1 MATVLK
7 DAIKREQSQARL
19 DTAECEHFAPK
30 AKSKSFQRNLLLS
43 IGGVFLLFA
52 ICFSVYQYQREKD
65 YKIDI
70 LHSRLQM
77 YNYEMVQTL
86 GEDSLTDNRLF
97 HDYVERHQMEGL
109 RVSVIDL
116 NGRVI
121 LDSYDTNVD
130 SLGNH
135 LQRKEIRQALQEG
148 NGFDIK
154 RMSQSTH
161 ETYFYSA
168 TRFGNVIVR
177 AAVPY
182 SVELTRS
189 LQADD
194 TYIYFAI
201 VLTLLL
207 GVALYHITHRIS
219 RHIGYLREFAV
230 KAERGE
236 ELDHELERRV
246 PDDELGDIS
255 HTIIMLYWKL
265 RHSEEDKVRIKR
277 QLTQNAAHELK
288 TPAASIHGY
297 LESILDNPDMPEDKR
312 KHFLERC
319 FAQSER
325 MNKLLLDM
333 SALTKL
339 DEMDDSHS
347 RNRQEYHRVNVTQII
362 QNVLD
367 DTALQLHDKGITPLL
382 QMPRRMVNDQWSM
395 VNVEVLGDAS
405 LIYSIFRNLID
416 NAIAYAAGATQ
427 LEITCHETESEGR
440 HFYEFAVSDNGP
452 GIEPQHLEHIFER
465 FYRIDKGRSRK
476 LGGTGLGLAI
486 VKNAV
491 AVHGGTTTACPTPGG
506 GLTVRFTLARF

>member
-1 MATVLK
+1 MATAL
-7 DAIKREQSQARL
+7 
-19 DTAECEHFAPK
+19 
-30 AKSKSFQRNLLLS
+30 KSKSFQRNLLLS

-52 ICFSVYQYQREKD
+52 ICFSVYQYKREKE

-77 YNYEMVQTL
+77 YNYEMVQTV
-86 GEDSLTDNRLF
+86 GKDSMSCSRRF
-97 HDYVERHQMEGL
+97 RDYVVHHQMEGL
-109 RVSVIDL
+109 RVSVIDKE
-116 NGRVI
+116 GRVI
-121 LDSYDTNVD
+121 FDSYDTDVEA
-130 SLGNH
+130 LGNH
-135 LQRKEIRQALQEG
+135 LQRTEIQQALREG
-148 NGFDIK
+148 SGYDIK

-168 TRFGNVIVR
+168 TRFDDVIVR

-182 SVELTRS
+182 SAELTRS
-189 LQADD
+189 LQADN
-194 TYIYFAI
+194 TYIYYSG

-207 GVALYHITHRIS
+207 GIVLYYITHRIS

-230 KAERGE
+230 KAEEGE
-236 ELDHELERRV
+236 KLDHELERRL

-265 RHSEEDKVRIKR
+265 RHSEEEKVRIKR

-297 LESILDNPDMPEDKR
+297 LESIIDNPDMPEDKK

-339 DEMDDSHS
+339 DEIDN
-347 RNRQEYHRVNVTQII
+347 NRSEAREAYRPVDVLQII
-362 QNVLD
+362 QSALD
-367 DTALQLHDKGITPLL
+367 DTALQLQEKGIAPSL
-382 QMPRRMVNDQWSM
+382 QLPQH
-395 VNVEVLGDAS
+395 VEVLGDQS

-416 NAIAYAAGATQ
+416 NAIAYATGAS
-427 LEITCHETESEGR
+427 LLSITCAEVEKEGR
-440 HFYEFAVSDNGP
+440 HFYEFIVSDNGQ
-452 GIEPQHLEHIFER
+452 GVEAQHLTHLFER
-465 FYRIDKGRSRK
+465 FYRVDKGRSRK

-491 AVHGGTTTACPTPGG
+491 VAHGGQATALSTPGG
-506 GLTVRFTLARF
+506 GLTIRFTLARF

>member
-1 MATVLK
+1 MATIL
-7 DAIKREQSQARL
+7 R
-19 DTAECEHFAPK
+19 
-30 AKSKSFQRNLLLS
+30 SKSFQRNLLLS

-52 ICFSVYQYQREKD
+52 VCFSVYQYQREKE

-86 GEDSLTDNRLF
+86 GEDSLTNGRLF
-97 HDYVERHQMEGL
+97 RDYVARHSMEGL
-109 RVSVIDL
+109 RVSIIDKE
-116 NGRVI
+116 GRVI
-121 LDSYDTNVD
+121 LDSYDARPG

-135 LQRKEIRQALQEG
+135 LQRTEIQQALRDG
-148 NGFDIK
+148 NGYDIK
-154 RMSQSTH
+154 RLSQSTH

-182 SVELTRS
+182 SAELTRS
-189 LQADD
+189 LQADN

-201 VLTLLL
+201 ALTLLL
-207 GVALYHITHRIS
+207 GLVLYYITHRIS

-230 KAERGE
+230 KAEEGE
-236 ELDHELERRV
+236 ELDHELERCL

-297 LESILDNPDMPEDKR
+297 LESILDNPDMPDDKK

-319 FAQSER
+319 YAQSER
-325 MNKLLLDM
+325 MSKLLQDM

-339 DEMDDSHS
+339 DELDDRRS
-347 RNRQEYHRVNVTQII
+347 REDYHQVNVLQVV
-362 QNVLD
+362 QSVLD
-367 DTALQLHDKGITPLL
+367 DTALQLQDKGIIPSL
-382 QMPRRMVNDQWSM
+382 QMPRHI
-395 VNVEVLGDAS
+395 EVLGDAS
-405 LIYSIFRNLID
+405 LLYSIFRNLID
-416 NAIAYAAGATQ
+416 NVIAYATGASR
-427 LEITCHETESEGR
+427 LAIVCKEKEFEGR
-440 HFYEFAVSDNGP
+440 HFYEFQVSDNGP
-452 GIEPQHLEHIFER
+452 GVEPQHLDHLFER

-491 AVHGGTTTACPTPGG
+491 AAHGGTATALSTPGG
-506 GLTVRFTLARF
+506 GLTIRFTLARF

>member
-1 MATVLK
+1 MAIAL
-7 DAIKREQSQARL
+7 
-19 DTAECEHFAPK
+19 
-30 AKSKSFQRNLLLS
+30 KSKSFQRNLLLS

-52 ICFSVYQYQREKD
+52 ICFSVYQYKREKE

-77 YNYEMVQTL
+77 YNYEMVQTV
-86 GEDSLTDNRLF
+86 GKDSMSCSRRF
-97 HDYVERHQMEGL
+97 RDYVVHHQMEGL
-109 RVSVIDL
+109 RVSVIDKE
-116 NGRVI
+116 GRVI
-121 LDSYDTNVD
+121 FDSYDTDVEA
-130 SLGNH
+130 LGNH
-135 LQRKEIRQALQEG
+135 LQRTEIQQALREG
-148 NGFDIK
+148 SGYDIK

-168 TRFGNVIVR
+168 TRFDDVIVR

-182 SVELTRS
+182 SAELTRS
-189 LQADD
+189 LQADN
-194 TYIYFAI
+194 TYIYYSG

-207 GVALYHITHRIS
+207 GIVLYYITHRIS

-230 KAERGE
+230 KAEEGE
-236 ELDHELERRV
+236 KLDHELERRL

-265 RHSEEDKVRIKR
+265 RHSEEEKVRIKR

-297 LESILDNPDMPEDKR
+297 LESIIDNPDMPENKK

-339 DEMDDSHS
+339 DEIDDDRSEA
-347 RNRQEYHRVNVTQII
+347 REAYRPVDVLQII
-362 QNVLD
+362 QSALD
-367 DTALQLHDKGITPLL
+367 DTALQLQEKGIAPSL
-382 QMPRRMVNDQWSM
+382 QLPQH
-395 VNVEVLGDAS
+395 VEVLGDQS

-416 NAIAYAAGATQ
+416 NAIAYATGAS
-427 LEITCHETESEGR
+427 LLSITCAEVEKEGR
-440 HFYEFAVSDNGP
+440 HFYEFIVSDNGQ
-452 GIEPQHLEHIFER
+452 GVEAQHLTHLFER
-465 FYRIDKGRSRK
+465 FYRVDKGRSRK

-491 AVHGGTTTACPTPGG
+491 VAHGGQATALSTPGG
-506 GLTVRFTLARF
+506 GLTIRFTLARF

>member
-7 DAIKREQSQARL
+7 DVIKQEQHHARM
-19 DTAECEHFAPK
+19 DSDERGHFVPE

-86 GEDSLTDNRLF
+86 GEDSLTNSRLF

-135 LQRKEIRQALQEG
+135 LQRKEIRQALHEG

-168 TRFGNVIVR
+168 THFGNVIVR

-189 LQADD
+189 LQADN

-207 GVALYHITHRIS
+207 GMALYHITHRIS

-297 LESILDNPDMPEDKR
+297 LESILDNPDMPEEKR

-319 FAQSER
+319 YAQSER

-347 RNRQEYHRVNVTQII
+347 RNWQEYRRVNVTQII
-362 QNVLD
+362 QNALD
-367 DTALQLHDKGITPLL
+367 DTALQLQDKGIATSL
-382 QMPRRMVNDQWSM
+382 QLPDHIELQ
-395 VNVEVLGDAS
+395 GDAS

-427 LEITCHETESEGR
+427 LEITCYEMESEGR
-440 HFYEFAVSDNGP
+440 HFYEFAVSDNGS

>member
-1 MATVLK
+1 MATAL
-7 DAIKREQSQARL
+7 
-19 DTAECEHFAPK
+19 
-30 AKSKSFQRNLLLS
+30 KSKSFQRNLLLS

-52 ICFSVYQYQREKD
+52 ICFSVYQYKREKE

-77 YNYEMVQTL
+77 YNYEMVQTV
-86 GEDSLTDNRLF
+86 GKDSMNCSRLF
-97 HDYVERHQMEGL
+97 RDYVLHHQMEGL
-109 RVSVIDL
+109 RVSVIDKE
-116 NGRVI
+116 GRVI
-121 LDSYDTNVD
+121 FDSYDTDVEA
-130 SLGNH
+130 LGNH
-135 LQRKEIRQALQEG
+135 LQRTEIQQALREG
-148 NGFDIK
+148 SGYDIK

-168 TRFGNVIVR
+168 TRFDDVIVR

-182 SVELTRS
+182 SAELTRS
-189 LQADD
+189 LQADN
-194 TYIYFAI
+194 TYIYYSG

-207 GVALYHITHRIS
+207 GIVLYYITHRIS

-230 KAERGE
+230 KAEEGE
-236 ELDHELERRV
+236 KLDHELERRL

-265 RHSEEDKVRIKR
+265 RHSEEEKVRIKR

-297 LESILDNPDMPEDKR
+297 LESIIDNPDMPEDKK

-339 DEMDDSHS
+339 DEIDDDRSEA
-347 RNRQEYHRVNVTQII
+347 RQAYRPVDVLQII
-362 QNVLD
+362 QSALD
-367 DTALQLHDKGITPLL
+367 DTALQLQEKGIAPSL
-382 QMPRRMVNDQWSM
+382 QLPQH
-395 VNVEVLGDAS
+395 VEVLGDQS

-416 NAIAYAAGATQ
+416 NAIAYATGAS
-427 LEITCHETESEGR
+427 LLSITCAEVEKEGR
-440 HFYEFAVSDNGP
+440 HFYEFIVSDNGQ
-452 GIEPQHLEHIFER
+452 GVEAQHLTHLFER
-465 FYRIDKGRSRK
+465 FYRVDKGRSRK

-491 AVHGGTTTACPTPGG
+491 VAHGGQATALSTPGG
-506 GLTVRFTLARF
+506 GLTIRFTLARF

>member
-1 MATVLK
+1 MATAL
-7 DAIKREQSQARL
+7 
-19 DTAECEHFAPK
+19 
-30 AKSKSFQRNLLLS
+30 KSKSFQRNLLLS

-52 ICFSVYQYQREKD
+52 VCFSVYQYKREKE

-77 YNYEMVQTL
+77 YNYEMVQTV
-86 GEDSLTDNRLF
+86 GKDSMSCSRLF
-97 HDYVERHQMEGL
+97 RDYVLHHQMEGL
-109 RVSVIDL
+109 RVSVIDKE
-116 NGRVI
+116 GRVI
-121 LDSYDTNVD
+121 FDSYDTDVEA
-130 SLGNH
+130 LGNH
-135 LQRKEIRQALQEG
+135 LQRTEIQQALREG
-148 NGFDIK
+148 SGYDIK

-168 TRFGNVIVR
+168 TRFGDVIVR

-182 SVELTRS
+182 SAELTRS
-189 LQADD
+189 LQADN
-194 TYIYFAI
+194 TYIYFSG

-207 GVALYHITHRIS
+207 GIVLYYITHRIS

-230 KAERGE
+230 KAEEGE
-236 ELDHELERRV
+236 KLDHELERRL

-265 RHSEEDKVRIKR
+265 RHSEEEKVRIKR

-297 LESILDNPDMPEDKR
+297 LESIIDNPDMPEDKK

-319 FAQSER
+319 YAQSER

-339 DEMDDSHS
+339 DEIDD
-347 RNRQEYHRVNVTQII
+347 NRSETRQDHRPVDVLQII
-362 QNVLD
+362 QSVLD
-367 DTALQLHDKGITPLL
+367 DTALQLQEKGIAPSL
-382 QMPRRMVNDQWSM
+382 QLPQH
-395 VNVEVLGDAS
+395 VEVLGDQS

-416 NAIAYAAGATQ
+416 NAIAYATGASV
-427 LEITCHETESEGR
+427 LKITCTEVEKEGR
-440 HFYEFAVSDNGP
+440 HFYEFLVSDNGS
-452 GIEPQHLEHIFER
+452 GVEAQHLTHLFER
-465 FYRIDKGRSRK
+465 FYRVDKGRSRK

-491 AVHGGTTTACPTPGG
+491 AAHGGQATALSTSGG
-506 GLTVRFTLARF
+506 GLTIRFTLARF

>member
-1 MATVLK
+1 MATAL
-7 DAIKREQSQARL
+7 R
-19 DTAECEHFAPK
+19 
-30 AKSKSFQRNLLLS
+30 SKSFQRNLLLS

-52 ICFSVYQYQREKD
+52 ICFSVYQYRREKE

-86 GEDSLTDNRLF
+86 GEDSLTNSRLF
-97 HDYVERHQMEGL
+97 RDYVARHQVEGL
-109 RVSVIDL
+109 RVSVIDQK
-116 NGRVI
+116 GRVI

-135 LQRKEIRQALQEG
+135 LQRMEIRQALRVG
-148 NGFDIK
+148 NGYDIK

-168 TRFGNVIVR
+168 TRFGHVIVR

-182 SVELTRS
+182 SAELTRS
-189 LQADD
+189 LQADN
-194 TYIYFAI
+194 TYIYFAV

-207 GVALYHITHRIS
+207 GIVLYYITHRIS

-230 KAERGE
+230 KAEEGE
-236 ELDHELERRV
+236 ELDHELERRM
-246 PDDELGDIS
+246 PHDELGDIS

-265 RHSEEDKVRIKR
+265 RHSEEEKLRIKR

-288 TPAASIHGY
+288 TPASSIHWY
-297 LESILDNPDMPEDKR
+297 LESILDHPEMPEEKK

-319 FAQSER
+319 YAQSER
-325 MNKLLLDM
+325 MSKLLLDM
-333 SALTKL
+333 SALAKL
-339 DEMDDSHS
+339 DESDDHKAIT
-347 RNRQEYHRVNVTQII
+347 RQSFHQVDVLQVI

-367 DTALQLHDKGITPLL
+367 DTFPQLKEKGITPSFHA
-382 QMPRRMVNDQWSM
+382 PRHM
-395 VNVEVLGDAS
+395 EVLGDQS
-405 LIYSIFRNLID
+405 LIYSIFRNLVD
-416 NAIAYAAGATQ
+416 NAIAYATGASQ
-427 LEITCHETESEGR
+427 LEIRCSEIEQEGR
-440 HFYEFAVSDNGP
+440 HFYEFTVSDNGP
-452 GIEPQHLEHIFER
+452 GVESHHLEHLFER

-491 AVHGGTTTACPTPGG
+491 AAHEGSTTALVTPGG
-506 GLTVRFTLARF
+506 GLTIKFTLARF

>member
-1 MATVLK
+1 MATAL
-7 DAIKREQSQARL
+7 
-19 DTAECEHFAPK
+19 
-30 AKSKSFQRNLLLS
+30 KSKSFQRNLLLS

-52 ICFSVYQYQREKD
+52 ICFSVYQYKREKE

-77 YNYEMVQTL
+77 YNYEMVQTV
-86 GEDSLTDNRLF
+86 GKDSMSSSRRF
-97 HDYVERHQMEGL
+97 RDYVVHHQMEGL
-109 RVSVIDL
+109 RVSVIDKE
-116 NGRVI
+116 GRVI
-121 LDSYDTNVD
+121 FDSYDTDVEA
-130 SLGNH
+130 LGNH
-135 LQRKEIRQALQEG
+135 LQRTEIQQALREG
-148 NGFDIK
+148 SGYDIK

-168 TRFGNVIVR
+168 TRFDDVIVR

-182 SVELTRS
+182 SAELTRS
-189 LQADD
+189 LQADN
-194 TYIYFAI
+194 TYIYYSG

-207 GVALYHITHRIS
+207 GIVLYYITHRIS

-230 KAERGE
+230 KAEEGE
-236 ELDHELERRV
+236 KLDHELERRL

-265 RHSEEDKVRIKR
+265 RHSEEEKVRIKR

-297 LESILDNPDMPEDKR
+297 LESIIDNPDMPEDKK

-339 DEMDDSHS
+339 DEIDN
-347 RNRQEYHRVNVTQII
+347 NRSEARQAYRPVDVLQII
-362 QNVLD
+362 QSALD
-367 DTALQLHDKGITPLL
+367 DTALQLQEKGIAPSL
-382 QMPRRMVNDQWSM
+382 QLPQH
-395 VNVEVLGDAS
+395 VEVLGDQS

-416 NAIAYAAGATQ
+416 NAIAYATGAS
-427 LEITCHETESEGR
+427 LLSITCTELEKEGR
-440 HFYEFAVSDNGP
+440 HFYEFIVSDNGQ
-452 GIEPQHLEHIFER
+452 GVEAQHLTHLFER
-465 FYRIDKGRSRK
+465 FYRVDKGRSRK

-491 AVHGGTTTACPTPGG
+491 VAHGGQATALSTPGG
-506 GLTVRFTLARF
+506 GLTIRFTIARF

>member
-1 MATVLK
+1 MATAL
-7 DAIKREQSQARL
+7 
-19 DTAECEHFAPK
+19 
-30 AKSKSFQRNLLLS
+30 KSKSFQRNLLLS

-52 ICFSVYQYQREKD
+52 ICFSVYQYKREKE

-77 YNYEMVQTL
+77 YNYEMVQTV
-86 GEDSLTDNRLF
+86 GKDSMSCSRRF
-97 HDYVERHQMEGL
+97 RDYVVHHQMEGL
-109 RVSVIDL
+109 RVSVIDKE
-116 NGRVI
+116 GRVI
-121 LDSYDTNVD
+121 FDSYDTDVEA
-130 SLGNH
+130 LGNH
-135 LQRKEIRQALQEG
+135 LQRTEIQQALREG
-148 NGFDIK
+148 SGYDIK

-168 TRFGNVIVR
+168 TRFDDVIVR

-182 SVELTRS
+182 SAELTRS
-189 LQADD
+189 LQADN
-194 TYIYFAI
+194 TYIYYSG

-207 GVALYHITHRIS
+207 GIVLYYITHRIS

-230 KAERGE
+230 KAEEGE
-236 ELDHELERRV
+236 KLDHELERRL

-265 RHSEEDKVRIKR
+265 RHSEEEKVRIKR

-297 LESILDNPDMPEDKR
+297 LESIIDNPDMPEDKK

-339 DEMDDSHS
+339 DEIDDDRSEA
-347 RNRQEYHRVNVTQII
+347 RQAYRPVDVLQII
-362 QNVLD
+362 QSALD
-367 DTALQLHDKGITPLL
+367 DTALQLQEKGIAPSL
-382 QMPRRMVNDQWSM
+382 QLPQH
-395 VNVEVLGDAS
+395 VEVLGDQS

-416 NAIAYAAGATQ
+416 NAIAYATGAS
-427 LEITCHETESEGR
+427 LLSITCTELEKEGR
-440 HFYEFAVSDNGP
+440 HFYEFIVSDNGQ
-452 GIEPQHLEHIFER
+452 GVEAQHLTHLFER
-465 FYRIDKGRSRK
+465 FYRVDKGRSRK

-491 AVHGGTTTACPTPGG
+491 VAHGGQATALSTPGG
-506 GLTVRFTLARF
+506 GLTIRFTLARF

>member
-1 MATVLK
+1 MATALK
-7 DAIKREQSQARL
+7 DAIKQKQSQRHLSSAGR
-19 DTAECEHFAPK
+19 EHFVLK
-30 AKSKSFQRNLLLS
+30 AKNKSFQRNLLLS

-52 ICFSVYQYQREKD
+52 ICFSVYQYQREKE

-86 GEDSLTDNRLF
+86 GEDSLISSQLF
-97 HDYVERHQMEGL
+97 RDYVARHQMEGL
-109 RVSVIDL
+109 RVSVIDRE
-116 NGRVI
+116 GRVV

-135 LQRKEIRQALQEG
+135 LQRTEIQQALHEG
-148 NGFDIK
+148 NGYDIK
-154 RMSQSTH
+154 RVSQSTH

-182 SVELTRS
+182 SAELTRS
-189 LQADD
+189 LQADN
-194 TYIYFAI
+194 TYIYFAG

-207 GVALYHITHRIS
+207 GIVLYYITHRIS
-219 RHIGYLREFAV
+219 RHIGYLRELAM
-230 KAERGE
+230 KAEEGE
-236 ELDHELERRV
+236 ELDHELERRL

-297 LESILDNPDMPEDKR
+297 LESVLDHPDMPEDKK

-319 FAQSER
+319 YAQSER
-325 MNKLLLDM
+325 MSKLLLDM

-339 DEMDDSHS
+339 DEMDDNKSKS
-347 RNRQEYHRVNVTQII
+347 RREYRPVNVLQ
-362 QNVLD
+362 VLQSVID
-367 DTALQLHDKGITPLL
+367 DTSLQLQDKGITPSL
-382 QMPRRMVNDQWSM
+382 QVPQH
-395 VNVEVLGDAS
+395 VEVLGDQS
-405 LIYSIFRNLID
+405 LIYSIFRNLFD
-416 NAIAYAAGATQ
+416 NAIAYATGASC
-427 LEITCHETESEGR
+427 LAIVCNEIDTEGR
-440 HFYEFAVSDNGP
+440 HFYEFLVSDNGP
-452 GIEPQHLEHIFER
+452 GVEPQHLDHLFER
-465 FYRIDKGRSRK
+465 FYRVDKGRSRK

-491 AVHGGTTTACPTPGG
+491 AAHGGTATALSTPGG
-506 GLTVRFTLARF
+506 GLTIRFTLARF

>member
-1 MATVLK
+1 MVTALRDNSSNPVLRFIAT
-7 DAIKREQSQARL
+7 
-19 DTAECEHFAPK
+19 
-30 AKSKSFQRNLLLS
+30 AKNKLSVYGLRKTFQRNLLFS

-52 ICFSVYQYQREKD
+52 VCFSIYQYQREKE

-86 GEDSLTDNRLF
+86 GEDSLRNGRLF
-97 HDYVERHQMEGL
+97 RNYVERHNMEGL
-109 RVSVIDL
+109 RVSIIDK

-121 LDSYDTNVD
+121 LDSYEPQVD

-135 LQRKEIRQALQEG
+135 LQRTEIQQALHAG
-148 NGFDIK
+148 NGYDIK
-154 RMSQSTH
+154 RLSQSTH

-168 TRFGNVIVR
+168 TRFGDVIVR
-177 AAVPY
+177 TAVPY
-182 SVELTRS
+182 SAELTRS
-189 LQADD
+189 LQADN

-201 VLTLLL
+201 ALTLLL
-207 GVALYHITHRIS
+207 GLVLYYITHRIS

-230 KAERGE
+230 KAEEGE
-236 ELDHELERRV
+236 ALDHELERRL

-297 LESILDNPDMPEDKR
+297 LESILDNPDMPEDKK

-319 FAQSER
+319 YAQSER
-325 MNKLLLDM
+325 MSKLLLDM

-339 DEMDDSHS
+339 DEMDES
-347 RNRQEYHRVNVTQII
+347 RSLAREDYRQVNVLQVI
-362 QNVLD
+362 QSTLD
-367 DTALQLHDKGITPLL
+367 DTALQLHRKGIAPSLHVP
-382 QMPRRMVNDQWSM
+382 QQI
-395 VNVEVLGDAS
+395 EVLGDAS

-416 NAIAYAAGATQ
+416 NAIAYATGASR
-427 LEITCHETESEGR
+427 LDIFCEEAESEGR
-440 HFYEFAVSDNGP
+440 HFYRFAVSDNGP
-452 GIEPQHLEHIFER
+452 GVEPEHLDHIFER

-491 AVHGGTTTACPTPGG
+491 AAHGGTATAQQTPGG
-506 GLTVRFTLARF
+506 GLTISFTLARF

>member
-1 MATVLK
+1 MATTL
-7 DAIKREQSQARL
+7 R
-19 DTAECEHFAPK
+19 
-30 AKSKSFQRNLLLS
+30 SKSFQRNLLLS
-43 IGGVFLLFA
+43 IGGVFVLFA
-52 ICFSVYQYQREKD
+52 VCFSIYQYQREKE

-86 GEDSLTDNRLF
+86 GEDSLTNGRRF
-97 HDYVERHQMEGL
+97 RDYVTRHSMEGL
-109 RVSVIDL
+109 RVSIIDKE
-116 NGRVI
+116 GRVV
-121 LDSYDTNVD
+121 LDSYEPQAD

-135 LQRKEIRQALQEG
+135 LQRTEIQQALRDG
-148 NGFDIK
+148 NGYDIK
-154 RMSQSTH
+154 RLSQSTH

-168 TRFGNVIVR
+168 TRFGDVVVR

-182 SVELTRS
+182 SAELTRS
-189 LQADD
+189 LQADN
-194 TYIYFAI
+194 TYIYFA
-201 VLTLLL
+201 VALTLLL
-207 GVALYHITHRIS
+207 GVVLYLSTRRIS

-230 KAERGE
+230 KAEGLWADGQGPKME
-236 ELDHELERRV
+236 VEALDHELERRL

-297 LESILDNPDMPEDKR
+297 LESILDHPDMPEDKK

-319 FAQSER
+319 YAQSER
-325 MNKLLLDM
+325 MNKLLQDM

-339 DEMDDSHS
+339 DEMDDRHS
-347 RNRQEYHRVNVTQII
+347 RENYHQVNVLQVI

-367 DTALQLHDKGITPLL
+367 DTALQLHDKGITPSL
-382 QMPRRMVNDQWSM
+382 QVPRQMVNGQWSM

-416 NAIAYAAGATQ
+416 NAISYATGASR
-427 LEITCHETESEGR
+427 LDIVCKETESEGR
-440 HFYEFAVSDNGP
+440 HFYEFLVSDNGP
-452 GIEPQHLEHIFER
+452 GVESQHLDHLFER

-491 AVHGGTTTACPTPGG
+491 AVHGGTATAKLTPGG
-506 GLTVRFTLARF
+506 GLTIRFTLARF

>member
-1 MATVLK
+1 MATTL
-7 DAIKREQSQARL
+7 
-19 DTAECEHFAPK
+19 
-30 AKSKSFQRNLLLS
+30 KSKSFQRNLLLS

-52 ICFSVYQYQREKD
+52 ICFSVYQYKREKE

-77 YNYEMVQTL
+77 YNYEMVQTV
-86 GEDSLTDNRLF
+86 GKDSMSSSRLF
-97 HDYVERHQMEGL
+97 RDYVLHHQMEGL
-109 RVSVIDL
+109 RVSVIDKE
-116 NGRVI
+116 GRVI
-121 LDSYDTNVD
+121 FDSYDTDVEA
-130 SLGNH
+130 LGNH
-135 LQRKEIRQALQEG
+135 LQRTEIQQALQEG
-148 NGFDIK
+148 SGYDIK

-168 TRFGNVIVR
+168 TRFGDVIVR

-182 SVELTRS
+182 SAELTRS
-189 LQADD
+189 LQADN
-194 TYIYFAI
+194 TYIYFSGF
-201 VLTLLL
+201 LTLLL
-207 GVALYHITHRIS
+207 GFVLYYITHRIS

-230 KAERGE
+230 KAEEGE
-236 ELDHELERRV
+236 ELDHELERRL

-265 RHSEEDKVRIKR
+265 RHSEEEKVRIKR

-297 LESILDNPDMPEDKR
+297 LESILDNRDMPEDKK

-319 FAQSER
+319 YAQSER

-339 DEMDDSHS
+339 DEIDD
-347 RNRQEYHRVNVTQII
+347 NRSEAQKDYRPVDVLQII
-362 QNVLD
+362 QSVLD
-367 DTALQLHDKGITPLL
+367 DTALQLQEKGIAPSL
-382 QMPRRMVNDQWSM
+382 QLPQH
-395 VNVEVLGDAS
+395 VEVLGDQS

-416 NAIAYAAGATQ
+416 NAIAYATGAS
-427 LEITCHETESEGR
+427 LLKITCTEVEKEGR
-440 HFYEFAVSDNGP
+440 HFYEFLVSDNGS
-452 GIEPQHLEHIFER
+452 GVEAQHLTHLFER
-465 FYRIDKGRSRK
+465 FYRVDKGRSRK

-491 AVHGGTTTACPTPGG
+491 AAYGGQATALSTPGG
-506 GLTVRFTLARF
+506 GLTIRFTLARF

>member
-1 MATVLK
+1 MATIL
-7 DAIKREQSQARL
+7 
-19 DTAECEHFAPK
+19 
-30 AKSKSFQRNLLLS
+30 KSKSFQRNLLLS

-52 ICFSVYQYQREKD
+52 VCFSVYQYQREKE

-86 GEDSLTDNRLF
+86 GEDSLTNRQLF
-97 HDYVERHQMEGL
+97 HDYVARHQMEGL
-109 RVSVIDL
+109 RVSVIDQH
-116 NGRVI
+116 GRVI

-130 SLGNH
+130 ALGNH
-135 LQRKEIRQALQEG
+135 LQRKEIQQALREG
-148 NGFDIK
+148 NGYDIK

-182 SVELTRS
+182 SAELTRS
-189 LQADD
+189 LQADN
-194 TYIYFAI
+194 TYIYFAG

-207 GVALYHITHRIS
+207 GIVLYYITHRIS
-219 RHIGYLREFAV
+219 RHIGYLREFAM
-230 KAERGE
+230 KAEEGE
-236 ELDHELERRV
+236 ELDHELERRL

-297 LESILDNPDMPEDKR
+297 LESVLDHPDMPEDKK

-319 FAQSER
+319 YAQSER
-325 MNKLLLDM
+325 MSKLLLDM

-339 DEMDDSHS
+339 DEMDDNKSKS
-347 RNRQEYHRVNVTQII
+347 RREYRPVNVLQ
-362 QNVLD
+362 VLQSVID
-367 DTALQLHDKGITPLL
+367 DTSLQLQDKGITPSL
-382 QMPRRMVNDQWSM
+382 QVPQH
-395 VNVEVLGDAS
+395 VEVLGDQS
-405 LIYSIFRNLID
+405 LIYSIFRNLFD
-416 NAIAYAAGATQ
+416 NAIAYATGASR
-427 LEITCHETESEGR
+427 LAIVCNEIDTEGC
-440 HFYEFAVSDNGP
+440 HFYEFLVSDNGP
-452 GIEPQHLEHIFER
+452 GVEPQHLDHLFER
-465 FYRIDKGRSRK
+465 FYRVDKGRSRK

-491 AVHGGTTTACPTPGG
+491 AAHGGTATALSTPGG

>member
-1 MATVLK
+1 MATAL
-7 DAIKREQSQARL
+7 
-19 DTAECEHFAPK
+19 
-30 AKSKSFQRNLLLS
+30 KSKSFQRNLLLS

-52 ICFSVYQYQREKD
+52 ICFSVYQYKREKE

-77 YNYEMVQTL
+77 YNYEMVQTV
-86 GEDSLTDNRLF
+86 GKDSMSCSRRF
-97 HDYVERHQMEGL
+97 RDYVVHHQMEGL
-109 RVSVIDL
+109 RVSVIDKE
-116 NGRVI
+116 GRVI
-121 LDSYDTNVD
+121 FDSYDTDVEA
-130 SLGNH
+130 LGNH
-135 LQRKEIRQALQEG
+135 LQRTEIQQALREG
-148 NGFDIK
+148 SGYDIK

-168 TRFGNVIVR
+168 TRFDDVIVR

-182 SVELTRS
+182 SAELTRS
-189 LQADD
+189 LQADN
-194 TYIYFAI
+194 TYIYYSG

-207 GVALYHITHRIS
+207 GIVLYYITHRIS

-230 KAERGE
+230 KAEEGE
-236 ELDHELERRV
+236 KLDHELERRL

-265 RHSEEDKVRIKR
+265 RHSEEEKVRIKR

-297 LESILDNPDMPEDKR
+297 LESIIDNPDMPEDKK

-339 DEMDDSHS
+339 DEIDN
-347 RNRQEYHRVNVTQII
+347 NRSEARQAYRPVDVLQII
-362 QNVLD
+362 QSALD
-367 DTALQLHDKGITPLL
+367 DTALQLQEKGIAPSL
-382 QMPRRMVNDQWSM
+382 QLPQH
-395 VNVEVLGDAS
+395 VEVLGDQS

-416 NAIAYAAGATQ
+416 NAIAYATGAS
-427 LEITCHETESEGR
+427 LLSITCAEVEKEGR
-440 HFYEFAVSDNGP
+440 HFYEFIVSDNGQ
-452 GIEPQHLEHIFER
+452 GVEAQHLTHLFER
-465 FYRIDKGRSRK
+465 FYRVDKGRSRK

-491 AVHGGTTTACPTPGG
+491 AAHGGQATALSTPGG
-506 GLTVRFTLARF
+506 GLTIRFTLARF

>member
-1 MATVLK
+1 MANKSKLVWAMATTL
-7 DAIKREQSQARL
+7 R
-19 DTAECEHFAPK
+19 
-30 AKSKSFQRNLLLS
+30 SKSFQRNLLLS
-43 IGGVFLLFA
+43 IGGVFVLFA
-52 ICFSVYQYQREKD
+52 VCFSVYQYQREKE

-86 GEDSLTDNRLF
+86 GEDSLTNGRLF
-97 HDYVERHQMEGL
+97 RDYVERHSMEGL
-109 RVSVIDL
+109 RVSIIDRD
-116 NGRVI
+116 GRVI
-121 LDSYDTNVD
+121 LDSYDANPD

-135 LQRKEIRQALQEG
+135 LQRTEIQRALRDG
-148 NGFDIK
+148 NGYDIK
-154 RMSQSTH
+154 RLSQSTH

-168 TRFGNVIVR
+168 TRFGNAIVR

-182 SVELTRS
+182 SAELTRS
-189 LQADD
+189 LQADN
-194 TYIYFAI
+194 TYIYFA
-201 VLTLLL
+201 VALTLLL
-207 GVALYHITHRIS
+207 GIALYLSTNRIS

-230 KAERGE
+230 KAEEGE
-236 ELDHELERRV
+236 ELDHELERRL

-265 RHSEEDKVRIKR
+265 RHSEEEKVRIKR

-297 LESILDNPDMPEDKR
+297 LESILDHPDMPEDKK

-319 FAQSER
+319 YAQSER
-325 MNKLLLDM
+325 MSKLLQDM

-347 RNRQEYHRVNVTQII
+347 RKDYHQVNVLQVI
-362 QNVLD
+362 QSVLD

-382 QMPRRMVNDQWSM
+382 QMPRH
-395 VNVEVLGDAS
+395 VEVIGDAS

-416 NAIAYAAGATQ
+416 NAIAYATDATS
-427 LEITCHETESEGR
+427 LAIVCNETESEGR
-440 HFYEFAVSDNGP
+440 HFYEFLVSDNGP
-452 GIEPQHLEHIFER
+452 GVESQHLDHLFER

-491 AVHGGTTTACPTPGG
+491 AVHGGTTTANLTPGG
-506 GLTVRFTLARF
+506 GLTIRFTLARF

>member
-1 MATVLK
+1 MANKSKHVWAMATTL
-7 DAIKREQSQARL
+7 R
-19 DTAECEHFAPK
+19 
-30 AKSKSFQRNLLLS
+30 SKSFQCNLLLS
-43 IGGVFLLFA
+43 IGGVFVLFA
-52 ICFSVYQYQREKD
+52 VCFSVYQYQREKE

-86 GEDSLTDNRLF
+86 GEDSLTNGRLF
-97 HDYVERHQMEGL
+97 RDYVERHSMEGL
-109 RVSVIDL
+109 RVSIIDK

-121 LDSYDTNVD
+121 LDSYDANPD

-135 LQRKEIRQALQEG
+135 LQRTEIQQALRDG
-148 NGFDIK
+148 NGYDIK
-154 RMSQSTH
+154 RLSQSTH

-168 TRFGNVIVR
+168 TRFGNAIVR

-182 SVELTRS
+182 SAELTRS
-189 LQADD
+189 LQADN

-201 VLTLLL
+201 ALTLLL
-207 GVALYHITHRIS
+207 GIVLYLSTHRIS

-230 KAERGE
+230 KAEEGE
-236 ELDHELERRV
+236 ELDHELERRL

-297 LESILDNPDMPEDKR
+297 LESILDHPDMPEDKK

-319 FAQSER
+319 YAQSER
-325 MNKLLLDM
+325 MSKLLLDM

-339 DEMDDSHS
+339 DDMDDSHS
-347 RNRQEYHRVNVTQII
+347 CEDYHQVNVLQIV
-362 QNVLD
+362 QSALD
-367 DTALQLHDKGITPLL
+367 DTALQLQDKGITPSL
-382 QMPRRMVNDQWSM
+382 QVPRH
-395 VNVEVLGDAS
+395 VEILGDAS

-416 NAIAYAAGATQ
+416 NAIAYATGASR
-427 LEITCHETESEGR
+427 LVIACKETESEGR
-440 HFYEFAVSDNGP
+440 HFYEFNVSDNGP
-452 GIEPQHLEHIFER
+452 GVEPQHLDHLFER

-491 AVHGGTTTACPTPGG
+491 AVHGGTATAKLTPGG
-506 GLTVRFTLARF
+506 GLTIHFTLARF

>member
-1 MATVLK
+1 MAIVSK
-7 DAIKREQSQARL
+7 G
-19 DTAECEHFAPK
+19 
-30 AKSKSFQRNLLLS
+30 KSSFQRNLLLS

-52 ICFSVYQYQREKD
+52 VCFSVYQYQREKE

-86 GEDSLTDNRLF
+86 GEDSLTNDHLF
-97 HDYVERHQMEGL
+97 RDYVERHQMEGL
-109 RVSVIDL
+109 RVSIIDRE
-116 NGRVI
+116 GRVL
-121 LDSYDTNVD
+121 LDSYNADFD
-130 SLGNH
+130 SLDNH
-135 LQRKEIRQALQEG
+135 LGRTEIQQALHDG
-148 NGFDIK
+148 NGYDIK
-154 RMSQSTH
+154 RLSQSTH

-177 AAVPY
+177 TAVPY
-182 SVELTRS
+182 SAELTRS
-189 LQADD
+189 LQADN

-201 VLTLLL
+201 ILTLLL
-207 GVALYHITHRIS
+207 GMVLYFVTHRIS
-219 RHIGYLREFAV
+219 RHIGYLREFAA
-230 KAERGE
+230 KAEDGE
-236 ELDHELERRV
+236 NLDHELEQRL
-246 PDDELGDIS
+246 PEDELGDIS

-297 LESILDNPDMPEDKR
+297 LESILEHPDMPEDKK

-319 FAQSER
+319 YAQSER

-339 DEMDDSHS
+339 DEMDES
-347 RNRQEYHRVNVTQII
+347 RSRGEYRTVNVLQVI
-362 QNVLD
+362 QNALD
-367 DTALQLHDKGITPLL
+367 DTALELQDKGIGHQLHTP
-382 QMPRRMVNDQWSM
+382 QHI
-395 VNVEVLGDAS
+395 EILGNQS

-416 NAIAYAAGATQ
+416 NAIAYANGATRLDIACSEQ
-427 LEITCHETESEGR
+427 EDEGR
-440 HFYEFAVSDNGP
+440 HFYAFSVADNGS
-452 GIEPQHLEHIFER
+452 GVEAQHLEHLFER

-491 AVHGGTTTACPTPGG
+491 AAHGGIATAQQTPGG
-506 GLTVRFTLARF
+506 GLTIRFTLARF